1 MYVHLLYIKHI
12 LKKFLIYFRLRW
24 VFVTGCGSSLAVA
37 SRVYVQVAGCG
48 PVAVASPVGEHWVW
62 GEQASGAVAYRL

>member
-1 MYVHLLYIKHI
+1 M
-12 LKKFLIYFRLRW
+12 
-24 VFVTGCGSSLAVA
+24 A